1 MERSKNKSI
10 RYWLLICGILNVVFY
25 LLHDCIGARFYPGYN
40 WMAQAV
46 SDLTATD
53 APSRLI
59 ASEFTKIHGIFSC
72 VACTLICIFA
82 KELWKEASEKILR
95 LGLYLFVTM
104 HWISA
109 IGYSLFPL
117 TGSGYDGS
125 FQSFV
130 HVYVI
135 TVLVVLLSI
144 VSLILI
150 AVGGFKSGNKVL
162 AWCAVVAFLM
172 MVFGAAGSA
181 AVPRAYFGIV
191 ERFSTYS
198 AVCFTAVIAVI
209 AFLKFGNIES

>member
-1 MERSKNKSI
+1 M
-10 RYWLLICGILNVVFY
+10 VFVNSVFMG
-25 LLHDCIGARFYPGYN
+25 LFQWP
-40 WMAQAV
+40 
-46 SDLTATD
+46 
-53 APSRLI
+53 
-59 ASEFTKIHGIFSC
+59 
-72 VACTLICIFA
+72 
-82 KELWKEASEKILR
+82 R

-109 IGYSLFPL
+109 IGYGLFPL

-162 AWCAVVAFLM
+162 AWFAVVAFLLIF
-172 MVFGAAGSA
+172 FGGQQ
-181 AVPRAYFGIV
+181 AVRLFQEHILELLKDSVLIV
-191 ERFSTYS
+191 LY
-198 AVCFTAVIAVI
+198 V
-209 AFLKFGNIES
+209 LQL

>member
-1 MERSKNKSI
+1 
-10 RYWLLICGILNVVFY
+10 
-25 LLHDCIGARFYPGYN
+25 
-40 WMAQAV
+40 
-46 SDLTATD
+46 
-53 APSRLI
+53 
-59 ASEFTKIHGIFSC
+59 
-72 VACTLICIFA
+72 
-82 KELWKEASEKILR
+82 
-95 LGLYLFVTM
+95 M

-172 MVFGAAGSA
+172 MFFGADGSA